1 MQLNKVESEPSAMCD
16 AMDII
21 SIGSV
26 QTAHSRPPFVPGLQ
40 PRHFHQGQEP
50 GGKHA
55 RKETVICFQAM
66 WNKHPWVSV
75 CQHPEHTLPLRHRD
89 SNVLFCFMTPT
100 TTKPYQGHD
109 LDSPASAVSSLLAAG
124 PQRMVSYFS
133 QKNNTKDF
141 VEHI

>member
-1 MQLNKVESEPSAMCD
+1 MPCVMPCTSLQLALYK
-16 AMDII
+16 
-21 SIGSV
+21 
-26 QTAHSRPPFVPGLQ
+26 PPTPDPQLVPGLQ

-55 RKETVICFQAM
+55 CKETVICFQAM

-75 CQHPEHTLPLRHRD
+75 SHHPEHILPLRHRD
-89 SNVLFCFMTPT
+89 SNVLFCFMIPT

-109 LDSPASAVSSLLAAG
+109 LDLPASAASSLLAAV

-133 QKNNTKDF
+133 QKNNIKDF
-141 VEHI
+141 VGHI